1 MKGVHDEVGRLK
13 CPYCEAYGV
22 TRLFLATVRL
32 DSCECSE
39 CGARWDEEP
48 ATGQFRGR
56 GGRQSIIDGPS
67 RR

>member
-1 MKGVHDEVGRLK
+1 MQDGAGRLK

-22 TRLFLATVRL
+22 SRLYLATVRL

-48 ATGQFRGR
+48 ITGQFRGR
-56 GGRQSIIDGPS
+56 GTRQSVVDGRS
-67 RR
+67 